1 MWPSQAHGTLV
12 TLPTFMS
19 SRSLPPAC
27 AQTMIDNGITTPLQ
41 IVALRAESYSAEDGA
56 VVISLRA
63 KYSTAERKYLV
74 PLACL
79 QDLVLDLQRL
89 NAATASDASEAPELP
104 LLQPRAVSEAA
115 AAEPAAYAGIA
126 SAQDERPG
134 MVVISPVQETAP
146 MTLRISS
153 PAFADG
159 QRIPEKYTADGDD
172 ISPPLDWSDA
182 PAGTKSFLLV
192 VEDPDAPGGIF
203 HHWGLYNLQTRGVPE
218 GFASA
223 DRQDDIES
231 AVNDFGESGYRGP
244 APPPG
249 HGTHHYHFKVAA
261 LDVAAID
268 PPAWAKVADVWR
280 VTKNH
285 VIGEAELVGTYSR

>member
-1 MWPSQAHGTLV
+1 MTE
-12 TLPTFMS
+12 
-19 SRSLPPAC
+19 
-27 AQTMIDNGITTPLQ
+27 NGVNTPLQ
-41 IVALRAESYSAEDGA
+41 IVALRAESYAPEDGA

-79 QDLVLDLQRL
+79 HDLVLDLQRL
-89 NAATASDASEAPELP
+89 NAAAGSNLSETAELP
-104 LLQPRAVSEAA
+104 LPQPRAESEAA
-115 AAEPAAYAGIA
+115 QAAAVPAAHADLA
-126 SAQDERPG
+126 SVHDKRPA
-134 MVVISPVQETAP
+134 MPVISPVQETAA
-146 MTLRISS
+146 MTFRISS

-159 QRIPEKYTADGDD
+159 QRVPTKYTADGDN

-182 PAGTKSFLLV
+182 PAGAKSFLLV
-192 VEDPDAPGGIF
+192 VEDPDAPSGTF
-203 HHWGLYNLQTRGVPE
+203 YHWGLYNLQTRGVPE

-231 AVNDFGESGYRGP
+231 AMNDFGAPGYRGP

-280 VTKNH
+280 VAKKH